1 MLGGQYTTQKRRKGT
16 VMTVIKEHR
25 HFSVLAFGFI
35 CFGLGQRLLGVGIVQ
50 PLVQDRQ
57 YSMILGIVGGLLFI
71 FGGTLLLK
79 VAIWFIKN
87 YNQENRVLK
96 IIAYGLA
103 SSILLALIMGL
114 LGQLLYDQRVADYQS
129 LKTVIWSISA
139 IGQTTI
145 KLVTLYALI
154 ICYQGKM
161 FSWKEKSLKHLVL
174 LGVIVAIAVIGISL
188 LVPQL
193 AIVVQYIMDTLLLLG
208 TIYYGIFI
216 KKEKE

>member
-1 MLGGQYTTQKRRKGT
+1 
-16 VMTVIKEHR
+16 MTVIKEHR